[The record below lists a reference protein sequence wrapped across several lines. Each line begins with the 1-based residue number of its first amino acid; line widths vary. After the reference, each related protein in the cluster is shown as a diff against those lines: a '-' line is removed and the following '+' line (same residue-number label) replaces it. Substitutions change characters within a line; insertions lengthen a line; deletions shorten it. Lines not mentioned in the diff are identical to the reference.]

1 MAHLSFS
8 FLISTTHTVPN
19 SSYRISIFDQIACIS
34 IYREYSK
41 SRTICLMIGETV
53 PINVLTSILYSLLRD
68 ALMVPYFENHESH
81 AMCGATPLSELRKW
95 VTLIKC
101 EYLYNNINK
110 QTNIRLSMEIK
121 SKGSRHF

>member
-1 MAHLSFS
+1 
-8 FLISTTHTVPN
+8 
-19 SSYRISIFDQIACIS
+19 
-34 IYREYSK
+34 
-41 SRTICLMIGETV
+41 MIGETV

-68 ALMVPYFENHESH
+68 ALMELYFENHESH

-101 EYLYNNINK
+101 EYLYNNIDK